1 MRAKFQ
7 LYLILLMCIVVYLD
21 VGQVPVISDIID
33 VIVYLDAGQ
42 VPVISDIIDV
52 YCCVFRCGPGSS
64 DI

>member
-1 MRAKFQ
+1 MF
-7 LYLILLMCIVVYLD
+7 IVYLD

-42 VPVISDIIDV
+42 IPVISDIIDA
-52 YCCVFRCGPGSS
+52 YCCLFRCGPGSS